1 MYRPTEQA
9 TSAPTRA
16 VQADQRAGERSAR
29 WGRFWRGASPYLY
42 LAPALIFI
50 VIFVYLPL
58 ARTVQ
63 ISFYEWNL
71 VRVNQN
77 WVGLD
82 NYAYLLSGDFLPRLL
97 VQSAAF
103 LLIAVF
109 AIVALPIALAFLTLQ
124 LSKREISFYQSA
136 LFFPTVIASSVAVLV
151 WVWFFL
157 PTRSGLFNTA
167 VRVFN
172 PDQPPIQWLTDS
184 FWAMPAVSLVANWK
198 QMGFHYLIALA
209 GLKAIPRDYLEAAYV
224 DGARGWSL
232 MRRIVLPMFAP
243 TGLFLFVITLIQGLE
258 HVFIPIEVMTQGGPA
273 GGTNNLMYGIYQE
286 GFKYFRAGIASALS
300 VILIVLFGGL
310 VFWQYRL
317 LDRRITYER

>member
-1 MYRPTEQA
+1 MI
-9 TSAPTRA
+9 S
-16 VQADQRAGERSAR
+16 
-29 WGRFWRGASPYLY
+29 
-42 LAPALIFI
+42 I
-50 VIFVYLPL
+50 VLFVYLPL

-71 VRVNQN
+71 VRPTHN
-77 WVGLD
+77 WVGLE
-82 NYAYLLSGDFLPRLL
+82 NYATLLNGDLLPRLL
-97 VQSAAF
+97 IQSAAF
-103 LLIAVF
+103 LLIAVC
-109 AIVALPIALAFLTLQ
+109 AIVALPIGLAFLTLQ
-124 LSKREISFYQSA
+124 LTQREINFYQSA

-172 PDQPPIQWLTDS
+172 PEQPPIQWLTDS

-209 GLKAIPRDYLEAAYV
+209 GLKAIPQDYLEAAYV

-232 MRRIVLPMFAP
+232 MRRIVLPLFAP
-243 TGLFLFVITLIQGLE
+243 TGLFLFVITLIQGLD
-258 HVFIPIEVMTQGGPA
+258 HVFIPIEIMTQGGPA
-273 GGTNNLMYGIYQE
+273 GSTNNLMYGIYQE